1 MHAIQGVASLLVQPS
16 RTEHPSEF
24 TYGCGCFD
32 SLSDGS
38 GSTPAMCSPTSCD
51 GTVRLISD
59 GFCPGRQLFFAAFRS
74 SRHGHATRVQCAR
87 GCESIEPA
95 WTPPD
100 AYLVP
105 LGGLVAPPWE
115 HSGDAERILGSFA
128 VALKVRMKCR
138 WERPITSPEPQ
149 TCPNRSS
156 GTLRR
161 GVNFSAGKRGC
172 GSATT

>member
-38 GSTPAMCSPTSCD
+38 VSTPAMCSPTSCD
-51 GTVRLISD
+51 ATVRLISD

-74 SRHGHATRVQCAR
+74 SRHWHATRVQCAR

-105 LGGLVAPPWE
+105 PWWPCGASIGTQRRRRKDFRTFCSRTEGEDEMSLGATNHIARTANVPKPLVRNAPP
-115 HSGDAERILGSFA
+115 
-128 VALKVRMKCR
+128 
-138 WERPITSPEPQ
+138 
-149 TCPNRSS
+149 
-156 GTLRR
+156 R
-161 GVNFSAGKRGC
+161 G
-172 GSATT
+172 